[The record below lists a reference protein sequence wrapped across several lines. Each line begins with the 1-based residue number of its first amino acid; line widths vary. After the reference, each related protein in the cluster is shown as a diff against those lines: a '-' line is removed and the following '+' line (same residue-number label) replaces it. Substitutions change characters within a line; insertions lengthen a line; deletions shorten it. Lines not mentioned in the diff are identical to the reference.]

1 VTGETTRDITGET
14 TTTQDEFIRQIS
26 RTYIDVPTAEEF
38 LNNFENAYA
47 GFLQGMRETGL
58 SQTDI
63 TAALDPGS
71 GIMDTFMDEYMGELA
86 QRAARGED
94 IFEVVGLEGEPVLI
108 GERPGEVTTTEITRM
123 TTTEAERVLRESGQ
137 EVTQESVSQLITADE
152 EEQRRRQE
160 AMTTTTT
167 TDQTVR
173 ETEEETTRFAG
184 ERRFEETEQL
194 FERPRVVP
202 VFKFSPTEFLQERFP
217 DPGMLSTV
225 VRARAGQRR
234 AVATRGTTGVVAGV
248 QRA

>member
-1 VTGETTRDITGET
+1 
-14 TTTQDEFIRQIS
+14 
-26 RTYIDVPTAEEF
+26 
-38 LNNFENAYA
+38 
-47 GFLQGMRETGL
+47 MREAGL

-63 TAALDPGS
+63 AAALDPGS
-71 GIMDTFMDEYMGELA
+71 GIMDTFMEEYMGELS

-94 IFEVVGLEGEPVLI
+94 IFEVVGLEGEPEFL
-108 GERPGEVTTTEITRM
+108 GTRPGAVTTTEITRM

-137 EVTQESVSQLITADE
+137 EVTQESVSQLITSDE
-152 EEQRRRQE
+152 DEQRRRQE
-160 AMTTTTT
+160 AQTTTTT

-173 ETEEETTRFAG
+173 ETEEETTRFVG
-184 ERRFEETEQL
+184 ETRFEETQEIWRQ
-194 FERPRVVP
+194 PQVVP